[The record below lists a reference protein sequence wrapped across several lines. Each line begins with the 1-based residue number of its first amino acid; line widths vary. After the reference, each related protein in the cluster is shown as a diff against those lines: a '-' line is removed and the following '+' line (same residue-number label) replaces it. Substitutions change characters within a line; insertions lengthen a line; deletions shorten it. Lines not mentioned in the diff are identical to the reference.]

1 MLDKHSQRTNS
12 VKLLGYVFAG
22 FYTGTLLFYLRYKL
36 IHEKK
41 QVENYGQDL
50 PYQVKFRYQQIF
62 QYYRAYYIH
71 FYRYKVFYFLDEQVI
86 DPLNDNVL
94 SPKSFD
100 VYQFKRLIRAMSYD
114 EKRDRS
120 FDFLNIA
127 EDDIDEFDD
136 FV

>member
-1 MLDKHSQRTNS
+1 MC
-12 VKLLGYVFAG
+12 
-22 FYTGTLLFYLRYKL
+22 FYLKYKKV
-36 IHEKK
+36 HEQKW
-41 QVENYGQDL
+41 VESYGQDL
-50 PYQVKFRYQQIF
+50 PYQVKFTYQQLM

-114 EKRDRS
+114 EKRDHS